1 MNNTAKHFVLQL
13 GSLASLYLTLSFLIA
28 MLFGVITIC
37 YPDAANSWEGES
49 AHSQIRL
56 GFAMVIVFFP
66 AYLLLTRAV
75 NKLRRKEKGAYM
87 PLTKWLIYLSLL
99 VGGGVLL
106 GDLVAVIM
114 TYLEGEL
121 TERFILKALVVLTVV
136 GSAFYYYLLDARGH
150 WLKNETQSLYYG
162 AGMIVVVLVSLG
174 FAVTKIDTP
183 TEVRAQRLDATQI
196 ENLTQIQWRLMD
208 YYTINNKLP
217 GSLDDVGEP
226 PLPTAPDGRA
236 AYEYRVTEDGF
247 ELCANFASDS
257 KPDQYYGMAYPVME
271 KGSIRNPD
279 NWQHGDGRVCFD
291 RIVNPPTDTD
301 PGPLPR

>member
-28 MLFGVITIC
+28 MLFGVITLC
-37 YPDAANSWEGES
+37 YPDAANTWEAES

-66 AYLLLTRAV
+66 AYLALTRAV
-75 NKLRRKEKGAYM
+75 NKLRRKEKGAYI

-99 VGGGVLL
+99 IGGGVLL

-121 TERFILKALVVLTVV
+121 TERFLLKALVVLIVV

-183 TEVRAQRLDATQI
+183 TEVRAQRLDSTQI
-196 ENLTQIQWRLMD
+196 EHLTQIQWRIMD
-208 YYTINNKLP
+208 YYALNGMLP
-217 GSLDDVGEP
+217 ESLADVGEP
-226 PLPTAPDGRA
+226 ALPTAPDDRE
-236 AYEYRVTEDGF
+236 AYEYRVTKEGF
-247 ELCANFASDS
+247 ALCATFAADS
-257 KPDQYYGMAYPVME
+257 KADQYYGGAYPMTE

-279 NWQHGDGRVCFD
+279 SWQHGAGKKCFE
-291 RIVNPPTDTD
+291 RIVNTAID
-301 PGPLPR
+301 PVAPLQ